1 MDNARLNE
9 KKLMKC
15 GMYATI
21 IKYDSCKDIDIKF
34 DDETIVK
41 NRTYRNFEL
50 GNIKNPNLKNSKI
63 VDRTGEIRLMVNGQK
78 AKIIAYRTKIDLDVM
93 FEDGTIVKNKKYTNF
108 KRGSIGNPNYHPLV
122 VDKTGTIKMMHCG
135 LNAKIIRY
143 KNSNDIDIQFLDGTI
158 LKNKTYNQFSRCKIA
173 HPNLINNGIFNNFK
187 INNLLYRNTNVGL
200 VLYDCYCLKCGLERC
215 CTPMDMLEHKCN
227 ERTL

>member
-1 MDNARLNE
+1 MSHLGE

-21 IKYDSCKDIDIKF
+21 IRYDNCKDIDIKF
-34 DDETIVK
+34 DDGTIVK
-41 NRTYRNFEL
+41 NKKYANFKS
-50 GNIKNPNLKNSKI
+50 GCIGHPNIRSNKI
-63 VDRTGEIRLMVNGQK
+63 VDRTGEIRKMVNGQK
-78 AKIIAYRTKIDLDVM
+78 AEIIAYRTKIDLDVM

-108 KRGSIGNPNYHPLV
+108 KRGCIGNPNYHPLV

-143 KNSNDIDIQFLDGTI
+143 KNSYDIDIQFLDGTI
-158 LKNKTYNQFSRCKIA
+158 LRNKTYNQFSRRKIA
-173 HPNLINNGIFNNFK
+173 HPNLINKGIFNNFK
-187 INNLLYRNTNVGL
+187 INNLLYRNTSAGL

-215 CTPMDMLEHKCN
+215 CTPMDMLEHKCKD
-227 ERTL
+227 RTL